1 MNLLIPVDGSIHSDN
16 AVRHALALKQYMP
29 LEIHL
34 LNVQPGLH
42 SGHAKMFVS
51 DKQLHDYQREQADQ
65 ALQSARALLDAAKT
79 TYQHHIGVGA
89 PAETIVAFAKEK
101 HCDQIIM
108 GARGAGAITKLI
120 LGSVATEVI
129 ELAEIPVTLVK

>member
-1 MNLLIPVDGSIHSDN
+1 MNLLIPIDGSVHSEN
-16 AVRHALALKQYMP
+16 AVRHALTLRKYMP
-29 LEIHL
+29 VEIHL

-51 DKQLHDYQREQADQ
+51 EKQLQNYQREHADQ
-65 ALQSARALLDAAKT
+65 ALQSARALLDTAEAP
-79 TYQHHIGVGA
+79 YQHHIGVGS
-89 PAETIVAFAKEK
+89 PGETIVAFAKEK

-108 GARGAGAITKLI
+108 GARGENALTKLI

-129 ELAEIPVTLVK
+129 GLAEIPVTLVK

>member
-1 MNLLIPVDGSIHSDN
+1 MNLLVPVDGSVHSDN
-16 AVRHALALKQYMP
+16 AVLHAVTLAKIVGG
-29 LEIHL
+29 EIHL

-51 DKQLHDYQREQADQ
+51 EKQLHDYQREEAEK
-65 ALQSARALLDAAKT
+65 ALQTARALMDAAKLK
-79 TYQHHIGVGA
+79 YQYHIGVGA

-108 GARGAGAITKLI
+108 GARGENALTKLV
-120 LGSVATEVI
+120 LGSVATQVI
-129 ELAEIPVTLVK
+129 HLAEIPVTLVK